1 MNSILELEEW
11 KIDGVFLK
19 KKDTKE
25 GVIENTTLSGI
36 NYNIMDF
43 IDYHYE
49 IKINFLT
56 RVEMKAVNAE
66 ILELAKTNKNIKFY
80 LEELERWGFNSFSDN
95 TRVSLNFS
103 ISKVNFKP
111 SQLINHFDLVIEC
124 FERVRV

>member
-43 IDYHYE
+43 IDYYYE
-49 IKINFLT
+49 IKVNFLT
-56 RVEMKAVNAE
+56 REEMKAINLE
-66 ILELAKTNKNIKFY
+66 ILSLAKDNLNMEFY
-80 LEELERWGFNSFSDN
+80 LEELERWGFNSYSEE
-95 TRVSLNFS
+95 TIISLNFS
-103 ISKVNFKP
+103 LSKVNFKP